1 VRTVVQA
8 WSAIAASVR
17 GAAHARVGLPNQDA
31 VRWSGRD
38 GVTAL
43 ALSDG
48 HGSAR
53 CFRSDIGA
61 RLAVSTATRVLSSE
75 LASGRDVADL
85 ALIDR
90 IACRLVAEW
99 TLAAR
104 CDLRLFPFQ
113 RAEMLHL
120 SEKTGAEARASVER
134 HPLLA
139 YGATLCAIAVTP
151 TGLLYLQLGDGD
163 IVTISASGKARRPLA
178 ADERLFG
185 GETTSLCS
193 PRAGQDVRAAFQR
206 LDGTSG
212 PALILVSTDGYANSF
227 RDERGF
233 LQVGPDLLAMLRAE
247 GVGPVR
253 ECLPAWLEEASRLGS
268 GDDVTVGLLYR
279 DIPRSVA

>member
-1 VRTVVQA
+1 MEAVGHA
-8 WSAIAASVR
+8 WSAVAASVR
-17 GAAHARVGLPNQDA
+17 GAAHLRSGLPNQDA
-31 VRWSGRD
+31 VRWIEWD
-38 GVTAL
+38 GVTVL

-48 HGSAR
+48 HGSSR
-53 CFRSDIGA
+53 CFRSDTGA
-61 RLAVSTATRVLSSE
+61 RLAASTATRVLSSE
-75 LASGRDVADL
+75 LAGGRDVADL

-90 IACRLVAEW
+90 VARRVVAEW

-113 RAEMLHL
+113 RAELMHL
-120 SEKTGAEARASVER
+120 GEKTGAEARASVER

-139 YGATLCAIAVTP
+139 YGATLCAVAVTP
-151 TGLLYLQLGDGD
+151 TGVLYFQLGDGD
-163 IVTISASGKARRPLA
+163 LVTISASGRARRPLP

-193 PRAGQDVRAAFQR
+193 PRAAQDVRAAFQR
-206 LDGTSG
+206 LDGASG

-227 RDERGF
+227 RDERSF
-233 LQVGPDLLAMLRAE
+233 LQVGPDLLDMLRAE

-279 DIPRSVA
+279 GMA